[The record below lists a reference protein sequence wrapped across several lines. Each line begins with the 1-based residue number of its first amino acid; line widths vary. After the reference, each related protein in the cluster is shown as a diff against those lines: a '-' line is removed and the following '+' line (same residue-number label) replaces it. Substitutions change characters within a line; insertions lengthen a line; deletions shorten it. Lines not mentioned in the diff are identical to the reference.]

1 MKFAYIIP
9 GFGETGTEKVYKNL
23 AQIFKNTGYSPVI
36 LKINWDRHVMSDY
49 ILATK
54 DKLQNK
60 EHLRDIICGFSF
72 GAFIA
77 IHIAQQIQFAKCLSL
92 SCSPYFS
99 ETISNFPKEVHQFF
113 GKRRMEDFKKYSL
126 RKIINSKFSTPDIKF
141 FFGENDWKKGIEVSN
156 KLAKKFKK
164 EVTLIKNT
172 AHELTPHYFSIIK
185 SEL

>member
-23 AQIFKNTGYSPVI
+23 AQIFKKNGYSPVI
-36 LKINWDRHVMSDY
+36 LNIKWDRHVMSDY
-49 ILATK
+49 ILTTK
-54 DKLQNK
+54 NKLQNK
-60 EHLRDIICGFSF
+60 EHSGDIICGFSF

-77 IHIAQQIQFAKCLSL
+77 IYIAQQIQFAKCLSL

-99 ETISNFPKEVHQFF
+99 ENINDFPKEVHQFF

-126 RKIINSKFSTPDIKF
+126 KKIKNSKFSTSNIKF

-156 KLAKKFKK
+156 KLAKKFKTN
-164 EVTLIKNT
+164 VTLIKNT